1 MLQTG
6 SCNTAVEESQMSR
19 VMWYLWPATEGAA
32 AFFLILGQGE
42 NPPRE
47 REGRTKVLGPLGCSG
62 YYAKFPTSSGRSSDS
77 QYTCCRRYIVSRR
90 RYTRNENSNDT
101 SPNRKLYHTCVMEI
115 KYEYSVQQYQVYAM
129 LVRGR

>member
-62 YYAKFPTSSGRSSDS
+62 YYAEFLTFSGRSSDRI
-77 QYTCCRRYIVSRR
+77 TRIRRIWIMLMMYV
-90 RYTRNENSNDT
+90 
-101 SPNRKLYHTCVMEI
+101 P
-115 KYEYSVQQYQVYAM
+115 VQVH
-129 LVRGR
+129 VRGPFYFLRKKMQCYLLRVFYSSRSWHIHILLNQPL